1 MGRCEQQQAMPGT
14 LKAPDREVDAWAT
27 VVVDAAIEV
36 HRHLGPAF
44 LEAVYEDALCHELS
58 LRGAPYER
66 QTVVSVKYKGLAIGE
81 GRVDVLVA
89 SVLVVELKALPALV
103 PAHTSQVICY
113 LKAMGLSLGLLLN
126 FGERHLKTGI
136 RRVVLAR

>member
-1 MGRCEQQQAMPGT
+1 M
-14 LKAPDREVDAWAT
+14 
-27 VVVDAAIEV
+27 
-36 HRHLGPAF
+36 
-44 LEAVYEDALCHELS
+44 
-58 LRGAPYER
+58 
-66 QTVVSVKYKGLAIGE
+66 
-81 GRVDVLVA
+81 A

-103 PAHTSQVICY
+103 PAHTSQVISY